1 MIHFVVEREVGAR
14 PEEVF
19 DWFAEFSDRDYTGA
33 DFLQGE
39 GMKRAVTEQDG
50 AHAVFTDH
58 YSFVDLAYRA
68 EKHPP
73 TTIQVTGV
81 GKRMDGKV
89 VSTIT
94 PAPGGAKL
102 RIEFNFEPRGGAK
115 LMAALMKGHIE
126 KAHIRHVDAF
136 LKEFY
141 TARAKGHDPA
151 GPVKVG

>member
-1 MIHFVVEREVGAR
+1 MIHFIVEREVRAR

-19 DWFAEFSDRDYTGA
+19 DWFAEFSDRDYTGQ

-50 AHAVFTDH
+50 THAVFTDH

-68 EKHPP
+68 EKLRP
-73 TTIQVTGV
+73 TTIRVSGV
-81 GKRMDGKV
+81 GRRMNGNV
-89 VSTIT
+89 VSTIS
-94 PAPGGAKL
+94 PAPEGARI
-102 RIEFNFEPRGGAK
+102 RIEFNFEPLGGTK
-115 LMAALMKGHIE
+115 LMAAFMKGHIE

-141 TARAKGHDPA
+141 AARAGGEASA
-151 GPVKVG
+151 GPMNAG